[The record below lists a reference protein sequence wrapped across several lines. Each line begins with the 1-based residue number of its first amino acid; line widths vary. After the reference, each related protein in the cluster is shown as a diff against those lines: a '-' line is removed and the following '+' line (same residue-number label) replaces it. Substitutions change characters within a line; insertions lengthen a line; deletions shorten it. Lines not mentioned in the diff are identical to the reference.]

1 MAVDSVLLAAAG
13 GGEEAEVQ
21 GAAEVERCS
30 VHREEVVVEG
40 SEAEEEDEA
49 VAAAAAVL
57 RPFFY
62 NARTLT
68 SRSRMRSPNS
78 ELDIRIETPFFGG
91 GRAMSRQGGRYQR
104 TPNAS
109 LFVRGL
115 NLQTR

>member
-49 VAAAAAVL
+49 VAAAVGLLSL
-57 RPFFY
+57 RPFCY
-62 NARTLT
+62 NANPDL
-68 SRSRMRSPNS
+68 
-78 ELDIRIETPFFGG
+78 
-91 GRAMSRQGGRYQR
+91 
-104 TPNAS
+104 S
-109 LFVRGL
+109 LAHACAVL
-115 NLQTR
+115 IPSWS